1 MIWEPETERGKGFI
15 AEASENESRMSSAGS
30 FKTGGNGQSEDE
42 DLDAILLAVENPVR
56 RKIIKRLSKEP
67 GYQLQMS
74 RELGFSQQLVAKHLD
89 AMEGSGLVS
98 SLMEESPHGPKRRE
112 YLLNKS
118 ISLSIDFAPNLFK
131 ARVYSFEYP
140 PSESARDSNDFF
152 RSISEIV
159 QRPEESGKM
168 RPLGS
173 LISEIDKRLNN
184 IEDERS
190 VLLHVRHLAMKEV
203 AKAISGMPI
212 TWDEKKAL
220 YQLINERETSVEG
233 ISRSLKLGEDWVRD
247 VIANLQKNLSVS

>member
-1 MIWEPETERGKGFI
+1 MIAGR
-15 AEASENESRMSSAGS
+15 SNESNAQ
-30 FKTGGNGQSEDE
+30 FLEDE
-42 DLDAILLAVENPVR
+42 NLDSILLAIENPVR
-56 RKIIKRLSKEP
+56 RKIIRRLSKES

-98 SLMEESPHGPKRRE
+98 SLMEESPHGPKRKE
-112 YLLNKS
+112 YLLNKG
-118 ISLSIDFAPNLFK
+118 ISLSLDFAPNLFR
-131 ARVYSFEYP
+131 ARVFAYDYP
-140 PSESARDSNDFF
+140 VTESAQDSNDFF
-152 RSISEIV
+152 RTLGDVVDHPQS
-159 QRPEESGKM
+159 SGKM

-173 LISEIDKRLNN
+173 LISEIDKRMSN

-190 VLLHVRHLAMKEV
+190 VLLFIRHLAMKEV

-233 ISRSLKLGEDWVRD
+233 ISRTLKLREDWVRG
-247 VIANLQKNLSVS
+247 VIANLQKGL